1 MGVQI
6 YSFYGASDPG
16 SGGGSADARPVAL
29 DGPLSLYVGQSTSWQ
44 ITDHD
49 VFSEYLIQASAG
61 AVSIDGDVIDYTA
74 PASAGDVTLT
84 ITVNGVVRAI
94 SIEVLPASIAPPT
107 LTAPEDG
114 ATSITETPTLA
125 TSAFTVFGGSD
136 THIASRYRIWSA
148 NEQTLIYDSGAVADL
163 TAHVVPAG
171 YLQDG
176 ETSYLVEVAHQGQ
189 SLGWSGYGA
198 RIMITTRAAF
208 AQIIG
213 LVCVATG
220 GGAGTWQRIDGDFNA
235 VTPDASYFNN
245 HPVYAAIVDQT
256 IDGQIMRK
264 IPKFWFR
271 AGTVPSGPHAGKTYW
286 QISDVAVDGFAV
298 HPTFADGAGG
308 WRDQV
313 WVGKYQGTND
323 GGTKLG
329 SQPGVLPL
337 VSIDFPTAQAR
348 AAARNTGGVTGFRL
362 WWGDLVAAIQLLM
375 SIEIGGTDGQSLIG
389 QGRVSASSAANTDAS
404 DVAQATWRGIVG
416 LWGNVWQMVDGLK
429 RNGGKWWM
437 WTPGTQT
444 YVDTGQADLQ
454 TSGYPV
460 TFNASLL
467 SARGVILPATVNAT
481 ASNGT
486 TGDYFYSNTTTT
498 DMVAYHGGIWST
510 GALAGPFSLVVP
522 NAPSTSGTHIGARL
536 AKV

>member
-1 MGVQI
+1 MGIKV
-6 YSFYGASDPG
+6 YPFWGAREPG

-29 DGPLSLYVGQSTSWQ
+29 DGPLSLYVGQSAQWQ
-44 ITDHD
+44 ITDFD
-49 VFSEYLIQASAG
+49 AFSEYLVQVDAGVASL
-61 AVSIDGDVIDYTA
+61 DGDTISYTA
-74 PASAGDVTLT
+74 PASAGEVTLI
-84 ITVNGVVRAI
+84 ITVNGVPRSLAV
-94 SIEVLPASIAPPT
+94 EVLPPSIAPPA
-107 LTAPEDG
+107 LIAPTDG
-114 ATSITETPTLA
+114 ATGLPERPTLA
-125 TSAFTVFGGSD
+125 SAAFAVFGGTD
-136 THIASRYRIWSA
+136 THLASRWRIWSA
-148 NEQTLIYDSGAVADL
+148 DGQTLIYDSGPTADL
-163 TAHVVPAG
+163 TAHVVPFG
-171 YLQDG
+171 VLQPS
-176 ETSYLVEVAHQGQ
+176 TAYRIEVAHQGQ
-189 SLGWSGYGA
+189 SLGWSEYGA
-198 RIMITTRAAF
+198 RITITTSAAF
-208 AQIIG
+208 AKIIG

-220 GGAGTWQRIDGDFNA
+220 GGAGTWQRIDGNFQS

-256 IDGQIMRK
+256 IDGQVMRK

-271 AGTVPSGPHAGKTYW
+271 AGAVPSGAHAGKTYW
-286 QISDVAVDGFAV
+286 QISDQAVDGFAV
-298 HPTFADGAGG
+298 HPAFADGAGG

-329 SQPGVLPL
+329 SQPGVMPL

-429 RNGGKWWM
+429 RNGGKWQM

-486 TGDYFYSNTTTT
+486 TGDYFYSNTST
-498 DMVAYHGGIWST
+498 DDRIAYHGGNWGG
-510 GALAGPFSLVVP
+510 GALAGPFCLDVP
-522 NAPSTSGTHIGARL
+522 SAPSSSFPSFGARL